1 MAARAVN
8 NPTYSVLAG
17 DPRFRAIVG
26 QAECIP
32 GVDASAL
39 LREWDRAGYRHLS
52 MILGRLMGA
61 AVVVLRNPGDAL
73 DLARELG
80 ADAEGDAGE

>member
-1 MAARAVN
+1 
-8 NPTYSVLAG
+8 
-17 DPRFRAIVG
+17 VG

-39 LREWDRAGYRHLS
+39 LREWDRGGYRS
-52 MILGRLMGA
+52 MSLMLARLMGA

-73 DLARELG
+73 DIARELG
-80 ADAEGDAGE
+80 ADAEGDGGE